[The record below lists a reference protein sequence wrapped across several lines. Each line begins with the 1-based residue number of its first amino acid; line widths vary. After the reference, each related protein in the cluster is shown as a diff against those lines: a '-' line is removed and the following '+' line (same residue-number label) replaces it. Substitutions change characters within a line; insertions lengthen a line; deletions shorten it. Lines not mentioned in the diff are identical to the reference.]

1 MKFIP
6 YLGSEIWDI
15 VPKEIK
21 KLESSNSFNPF
32 HATGLFLYSLKI
44 SEPQTKTELSQM
56 GPS

>member
-1 MKFIP
+1 MKFVP

-44 SEPQTKTELSQM
+44 SEPQTKTELS
-56 GPS
+56 